1 MVPRDADVVLESP
14 RLLVLLLGV
23 PVDPLAQQAG
33 VDLLHP
39 RVRDDLQLLLGS
51 EKMRK

>member
-1 MVPRDADVVLESP
+1 MVVDVVLEGP

-33 VDLLHP
+33 VDLLNP
-39 RVRDDLQLLLGS
+39 RV
-51 EKMRK
+51 